1 QPLQSKLLAAAAY
14 IAPPTPS
21 LPPLPERRTLS
32 LLHLPRRTIPGIPRR
47 RLPGPLL
54 PRPYSESLSLRTP
67 RPPLN
72 HISDQNQDGVG
83 RTLTKIEYPSEY
95 EVRRVDPSGGFRWRG
110 ASIYATR
117 ALAGEWIG
125 LEAIDEE
132 RWRVHF
138 SFYGIGELIGG
149 ASAVRMPKASKSPLP
164 HSGSEKPRNP

>member
-14 IAPPTPS
+14 IAPPAPS

-83 RTLTKIEYPSEY
+83 RTLTLETTS
-95 EVRRVDPSGGFRWRG
+95 FRMSCHIRHWSMLTDR
-110 ASIYATR
+110 YR
-117 ALAGEWIG
+117 Q
-125 LEAIDEE
+125 
-132 RWRVHF
+132 
-138 SFYGIGELIGG
+138 
-149 ASAVRMPKASKSPLP
+149 P
-164 HSGSEKPRNP
+164 